1 MNPTNTLLASVL
13 TDVANAVTST
23 QKEMDRLANES
34 PGDLPMAPL
43 AFVVKQTEVTLLGS
57 LSVRRGDALAARD
70 SALSFAL
77 VNRVQSSL
85 RGRHDATLS
94 THVSVSIHAVDPP
107 HGR

>member
-1 MNPTNTLLASVL
+1 MNPTSTLLASVL
-13 TDVANAVTST
+13 TDVVNAVTST

-34 PGDLPMAPL
+34 PGDLPLAPL

-57 LSVRRGDALAARD
+57 LSVQRGDASATRD

-77 VNRVQSSL
+77 VNRVQASL
-85 RGRHDATLS
+85 QGSHGANLS
-94 THVSVSIHAVDPP
+94 TRVSVSIQAVEPP